1 MSEANGYGAEVGTA
15 NGQLARQDGRAAD
28 SAADAGD
35 PPDSWFRPE
44 PRAAEGNGGPGPGP
58 GAGPAADGSLDDTAQ
73 WFLRTGRAGLLP
85 DSMTVSW
92 DDAAPAAQRSEP
104 AGAPPWAGD
113 GAASTADEAPP
124 WESGPWPGPGETMPD
139 PNTEAAPEYG
149 PPGPAS
155 LRPGGPPQP
164 PDPGNWQATAAAAA
178 GILPLVLP
186 GAVLGVLGLRRAR
199 ATGTGRAA
207 SWTGIGLSAVWAVV
221 LVIWLAAG
229 GGSTPQA
236 CGSYQ
241 RQVSY
246 PVAQVLHDLSAGAPE
261 SVLTSDVHLA
271 ISRANAAAAATAD
284 VAARDAMVSLTA
296 GLQDSLTRTSSSRSA
311 ATFRALGSQ
320 LTADMSA
327 VTRSCAS

>member
-15 NGQLARQDGRAAD
+15 NGQLARQDGSAAD

-35 PPDSWFRPE
+35 AGDLPDSWFRPE
-44 PRAAEGNGGPGPGP
+44 PRSAEGNG
-58 GAGPAADGSLDDTAQ
+58 GPAADGSLDDTAQ

-92 DDAAPAAQRSEP
+92 DEAAPASQRSEP
-104 AGAPPWAGD
+104 AGSPPWAGD

-124 WESGPWPGPGETMPD
+124 WESGPWPGPGETMPE
-139 PNTEAAPEYG
+139 PHAEAAPEYG

-155 LRPGGPPQP
+155 LRPGGRPQ

-186 GAVLGVLGLRRAR
+186 GVVLGVLGLRRAWV
-199 ATGTGRAA
+199 TGTGRAA
-207 SWTGIGLSAVWAVV
+207 SWTGIALSAVWAVV

-229 GGSTPQA
+229 GGSAPQA

-246 PVAQVLHDLSAGAPE
+246 PVAQVLHDLSAAAPE

-271 ISRANAAAAATAD
+271 ISRANSAAAATAD

-296 GLQDSLTRTSSSRSA
+296 GLQESLTRTGSSRTA
-311 ATFRALGSQ
+311 ATFKALGNQ